1 MKNELQDGE
10 LLMPHKSASDA
21 TLLIRFQA
29 GDEDAATA
37 IYSRYAK
44 QLLSLANRNSGE
56 ALASRVDP
64 EDIVQSIFRTF
75 FRRASQGHYQIPD
88 GDELWK
94 LFLIIALNKVRSV
107 AEFHRAAKRNAGQ
120 TQTLGNFDAGDVGD
134 TSEILR
140 ITIEE
145 VLLSLPEDHQA
156 VVRDRIDGFEVK
168 EIAERNATSR
178 RSVERILQG
187 FRNRLRKS
195 LELT

>member
-1 MKNELQDGE
+1 
-10 LLMPHKSASDA
+10 MPHKSASDA